1 VKFDKNLKI
10 VPGLASTWGN
20 LNPTTWQL
28 KLRRGVLFHDGS
40 PFTAEDVLAS
50 FETAKKQTA
59 GEIQTYLRTIQE
71 IKKIDDATIEI
82 ITQGPD
88 PLILSRL
95 TKFFITKKENVGT
108 GPYTV
113 DHYVPGKILSL
124 KAFPDYWGRQPSHA
138 RVDYVTTID
147 RNQRSMDFESGKTDV
162 LVAVPPEQAALLP
175 QDQIK
180 THYSLEVNF
189 LLFNLQD
196 EAFKDLKTREAISK
210 QFDPARIE
218 TIGNSYVRQANQFI
232 APGVFGYNPSLP
244 LFKYDEATRPK
255 ALFGERLERLTLDY
269 LPTYRTLAQYLQAQ
283 LRDAGYLLKL
293 NELSPEAL
301 LEKIRNNESQLFLLG
316 WQSENGDAGDFLEAF
331 IHSQGEFNGGR
342 FSNAE
347 LDGLIEASRSELNPE
362 KRLKM
367 LQDLMAR
374 IDAEKIG
381 VPLFESSR
389 LYAVKKGIEWEPR
402 LDGLVLAEE
411 IH

>member
-1 VKFDKNLKI
+1 
-10 VPGLASTWGN
+10 
-20 LNPTTWQL
+20 
-28 KLRRGVLFHDGS
+28 
-40 PFTAEDVLAS
+40 
-50 FETAKKQTA
+50 
-59 GEIQTYLRTIQE
+59 
-71 IKKIDDATIEI
+71 
-82 ITQGPD
+82 
-88 PLILSRL
+88 
-95 TKFFITKKENVGT
+95 
-108 GPYTV
+108 
-113 DHYVPGKILSL
+113 
-124 KAFPDYWGRQPSHA
+124 
-138 RVDYVTTID
+138 
-147 RNQRSMDFESGKTDV
+147 
-162 LVAVPPEQAALLP
+162 
-175 QDQIK
+175 
-180 THYSLEVNF
+180 
-189 LLFNLQD
+189 
-196 EAFKDLKTREAISK
+196 
-210 QFDPARIE
+210 
-218 TIGNSYVRQANQFI
+218 VRQANQFI